1 MASEF
6 YLGLFKKIT
15 VKDGYLILGKGATVI
30 RLSDIKS
37 FSIAKKSLVVNG
49 SDAKLTTIKG
59 LSGNKIYAVMDFIN
73 AERDK
78 LQNSGKNA
86 KTAVSAITKGPKT
99 FLVTAL
105 IVIILAVVII
115 AIYHLMGAPTF

>member
-37 FSIAKKSLVVNG
+37 FSISKKSLVLNG
-49 SDAKLTTIKG
+49 NGAQLTTIKG
-59 LSGNKIYAVMDFIN
+59 LSGNKVYAVMDFIN

-78 LQNSGKNA
+78 LQNSGIA
-86 KTAVSAITKGPKT
+86 KSAVSSITKGPKA
-99 FLVTAL
+99 FLVTAF
-105 IVIILAVVII
+105 IVIILAVVIV
-115 AIYHLMGAPTF
+115 AIYYLMGAPAF

>member
-6 YLGLFKKIT
+6 YLSLFKKIT

-30 RLSDIKS
+30 RLADIKS
-37 FSIAKKSLVVNG
+37 FSISKKSLIVNG
-49 SDAKLTTIKG
+49 SNTQLTTIKG
-59 LSGNKIYAVMDFIN
+59 LSGNKIYAAMDFIN

-86 KTAVSAITKGPKT
+86 KSALASIARGPKS
-99 FLVTAL
+99 FLRTAL
-105 IVIILAVVII
+105 IVIILVVVIV
-115 AIYHLMGAPTF
+115 AIYYLMGAPTF